1 MRFMDFFGPLNK
13 DSCKYFYYVSIIA
26 GISLAIT
33 SCGALFVVITHFK
46 KLDFLMI
53 SSIAQ
58 ILINTFI
65 VYFLNRILYSM
76 CIGSLK

>member
-1 MRFMDFFGPLNK
+1 MKFADFYTPLSK

-33 SCGALFVVITHFK
+33 LCGAVFVVVTHFK
-46 KLDFLMI
+46 KLDFLMV
-53 SSIAQ
+53 SSIGYV
-58 ILINTFI
+58 LINTFI
-65 VYFLNRILYSM
+65 IYFLNRLLYSM